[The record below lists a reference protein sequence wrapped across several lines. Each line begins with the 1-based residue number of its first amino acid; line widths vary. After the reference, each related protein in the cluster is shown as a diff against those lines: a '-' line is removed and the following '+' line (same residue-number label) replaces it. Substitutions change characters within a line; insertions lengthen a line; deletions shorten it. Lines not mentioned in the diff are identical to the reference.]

1 MCRAELGAGSLPLLA
16 TLHSAPEGLAKMTHH
31 TQPTFPLQK
40 GEPQPR
46 DPIVHQPCTLST
58 SHFPVLGAPSSPYS
72 CTQGGCTSSP
82 PPPPIGGE
90 KQQLTLLGSEQHSG
104 TVPVT
109 ISMSRQAL
117 GWHRGCRAQPC
128 RAPPWQEAEG
138 PSSPRLL
145 AVRRKNPPL

>member
-46 DPIVHQPCTLST
+46 DPIVYQPCTLST

-72 CTQGGCTSSP
+72 CTQGGAPLP
-82 PPPPIGGE
+82 PPPP
-90 KQQLTLLGSEQHSG
+90 
-104 TVPVT
+104 P
-109 ISMSRQAL
+109 
-117 GWHRGCRAQPC
+117 
-128 RAPPWQEAEG
+128 
-138 PSSPRLL
+138 
-145 AVRRKNPPL
+145 